1 MSIYVVAT
9 VKVLDDSY
17 VEDYGKIAFPL
28 VAKYG
33 GEYLARSS
41 HPEIMEGEWPT
52 DRDTVIMRWPSRE
65 AFMKFWNSPEYAEA
79 KKIRK
84 GKNILNHVLIQD
96 EDWIERT
103 ASYG

>member
-9 VKVLDDSY
+9 VKVLDESY
-17 VEDYGKIAFPL
+17 VEPYGKIAFPL

-33 GEYLARSS
+33 GEYLARTSN
-41 HPEIMEGEWPT
+41 PEVMEGEWPT

-65 AFMKFWNSPEYAEA
+65 AFMKFWNSPEYAKA
-79 KKIRK
+79 KEIRK
-84 GKNILNHVLIQD
+84 GKNILNHVIIED
-96 EDWIERT
+96 EAWVERT